1 MIGVSQF
8 STTLLINL
16 LIREPSARQELDIEP
31 AAHATHTTIRCGQQR
46 RGDH

>member
-1 MIGVSQF
+1 MGVSQF

-31 AAHATHTTIRCGQQR
+31 AAHYYTHTVTR
-46 RGDH
+46 RD